1 MLSGDAT
8 WRPTSESVS
17 RFARHSDLLDQLEHA
32 CDLAMRMYRLGQDT
46 TEIDAE
52 VDRLLLLID
61 PDPDE

>member
-1 MLSGDAT
+1 M
-8 WRPTSESVS
+8 S
-17 RFARHSDLLDQLEHA
+17 RFVRHSDLLDQLEHA

-61 PDPDE
+61 PDPEE

>member
-1 MLSGDAT
+1 
-8 WRPTSESVS
+8 VS
-17 RFARHSDLLDQLEHA
+17 RFVRHNDLLDQLERA